1 MIKIV
6 ADNFVQEDAV
16 QTFIEL
22 AAELVKKS
30 RKEEG
35 NISYSLYEDLSDPSH
50 LTFVEEWK
58 DSDAIRAH
66 NASEHFTK
74 IFPKLGALCVQ
85 ESIINTYKE
94 VTFPFSLIS

>member
-6 ADNFVQEDAV
+6 ADNFVREDAV

-35 NISYSLYEDLSDPSH
+35 NLSYNLFEDLSDPSH
-50 LTFVEEWK
+50 LTFIEEWA

-66 NASEHFTK
+66 NASAHFTT
-74 IFPKLGALCVQ
+74 ICPKLGALCEQ
-85 ESIINTYKE
+85 EGIISTYKE